1 MLLPCSQPQWMLLLM
16 MVPVLVVLRTSRSS
30 SSSTTTTTPGV
41 SLFAHG
47 FGRPVPVQG
56 RSAPTTAPKAT
67 TAFVASAS
75 WIIRGGGRR
84 RRSVAAVEN
93 DVHEEV
99 LPPTTTGLPSWED
112 LQLRLETR
120 SPVGSSRSGDE
131 KEGEGK
137 EEKKQQPVLT
147 LYR

>member
-1 MLLPCSQPQWMLLLM
+1 MLLPCSQPQWMVLLM
-16 MVPVLVVLRTSRSS
+16 MVPVLVLRTSRSS

-67 TAFVASAS
+67 TAFGASAS
-75 WIIRGGGRR
+75 LSIRGGGRR

-93 DVHEEV
+93 DVQEEV

-112 LQLRLETR
+112 LQLRLDTS
-120 SPVGSSRSGDE
+120 SPVGSSSGDE
-131 KEGEGK
+131 KEGE
-137 EEKKQQPVLT
+137 EEEEEERKKPVLT

>member
-56 RSAPTTAPKAT
+56 RSAPTTAPTAT
-67 TAFVASAS
+67 TAFVQ
-75 WIIRGGGRR
+75 
-84 RRSVAAVEN
+84 
-93 DVHEEV
+93 DEV